1 MRKPPTKAT
10 IPSDL
15 KRKISPA
22 MLYFLG
28 TPGIFFRIMLIALS
42 AVSLHGGSDP
52 NGLMYLAGAFIC
64 PTAVAAFC
72 SFVPLKPYRGT
83 LYLEKVHD
91 VDRSDPA
98 VMRLGELFRS
108 NEARRHIWL
117 KSTILFP
124 VLFIGGLAFR
134 LGQPARWSFTISA
147 LHSPC
152 AVCLVMCFAISFT
165 LLAGD
170 HTAWAVKTWASREA
184 SRQPIPQ

>member
-1 MRKPPTKAT
+1 MPATSRVKIPPE
-10 IPSDL
+10 L

-22 MLYFLG
+22 MLYFVG

-64 PTAVAAFC
+64 PGTVAALF
-72 SFVPLKPYRGT
+72 SFFPFKPYRGVI
-83 LYLEKVHD
+83 YLKKVHD
-91 VDRSDPA
+91 IDRSDPV
-98 VMRLGELFRS
+98 VMRLVELFRS
-108 NEARRHIWL
+108 NEARRHIWF

-152 AVCLVMCFAISFT
+152 GICLVMCFVACFT
-165 LLAGD
+165 LLGGD
-170 HTAWAVKTWASREA
+170 LSGWAVTTWAKREA
-184 SRQPIPQ
+184 SHQQV